1 MSNVLQILP
10 EAWTWSF
17 LLIVLVVVFH
27 AFGLILIKDVV
38 VERLQKSIGAH
49 RFRILF
55 ATVTSTTVLLI
66 AVLHIVEGAVWAL
79 AYVLL
84 GALPDT
90 NSSLLFSLNAI
101 TSYGHV
107 NLDLQPH
114 WQTMGALESLNGVMI
129 FGLTTAFL
137 FSVLH
142 NVWEMR
148 HVKSA

>member
-1 MSNVLQILP
+1 MSDAFQILP

-27 AFGLILIKDVV
+27 AFGLVLIYEVA
-38 VERLQKSIGAH
+38 ERLQDSIGNH

-66 AVLHIVEGAVWAL
+66 TALHIVEGAAWAL
-79 AYVLL
+79 AYELL
-84 GALPDT
+84 GALPNT
-90 NSSLLFSLNAI
+90 RSSLLFSLNAI

-114 WQTMGALESLNGVMI
+114 WQVMGALEALNGVML

-137 FSVLH
+137 YSVLRKL
-142 NVWEMR
+142 WAMR
-148 HVKSA
+148 SLKST

>member
-1 MSNVLQILP
+1 MYDALQILP
-10 EAWTWSF
+10 EAWTWGF

-27 AFGLILIKDVV
+27 AFGLVLIYDVA
-38 VERLQKSIGAH
+38 ERLQQSIGDH

-55 ATVTSTTVLLI
+55 ATVTSTAVLLI
-66 AVLHIVEGAVWAL
+66 TVLHIIEGAAWAL

-90 NSSLLFSLNAI
+90 RSSLLFSLNAI
-101 TSYGHV
+101 TSYGRV

-114 WQTMGALESLNGVMI
+114 WQIMGALEALNGVML

-137 FSVLH
+137 YSVLR
-142 NVWEMR
+142 NVWAMR
-148 HVKSA
+148 LVKSA